1 MFVSERFLGRLARLR
16 KSHHDAPTD
25 EQVELV
31 REAFV
36 AMLSELPA
44 EMVTEVFE
52 AFTDRIRQRAQPD
65 ARFLDEAR
73 YLSDIADLFALQYDE
88 EHDPVHEDDWPLI
101 GEIVNDY
108 ALDLDMPTVNYVM
121 RLVVD
126 HHAL

>member
-1 MFVSERFLGRLARLR
+1 MFVSERFLARLARLR
-16 KSHHDAPTD
+16 KRHGDAPPE

-36 AMLSELPA
+36 GTLGDLPA
-44 EMVTEVFE
+44 DMATEVFE
-52 AFTDRIRQRAQPD
+52 TLADEIRKRAEPE
-65 ARFLDEAR
+65 AAFLDEAR
-73 YLSDIADLFALQYDE
+73 YLSDIADLFSLQYDE
-88 EHDPVHEDDWPLI
+88 ENDPIHGEDWQLI

-126 HHAL
+126 HHAI